1 MANKK
6 ISALPLRT
14 APLTLKDQLEIC
26 SFISAISKVSQR
38 MTFDNIAKSVS
49 AFNAVGSFS
58 DSNTQTAVVSTPT
71 PMNFGNT
78 YFSQDIN
85 LASATEIQVDN
96 DGLYSIQFSAQVYR
110 SSGSSNREIDIWF
123 RVNGADVPDSNTR
136 MTIKDNSV
144 YHVASWNIF
153 LNLVASDMVEI
164 YWLVSDANIEL
175 RAEAATASVPATP
188 SIIAT
193 INRIQ

>member
-1 MANKK
+1 
-6 ISALPLRT
+6 
-14 APLTLKDQLEIC
+14 
-26 SFISAISKVSQR
+26 
-38 MTFDNIAKSVS
+38 
-49 AFNAVGSFS
+49 
-58 DSNTQTAVVSTPT
+58 
-71 PMNFGNT
+71 MNFGNN

-110 SSGSSNREIDIWF
+110 TSGSSNREIDIWF
-123 RVNGADVPDSNTR
+123 KVNGADVPDSNTR

-164 YWLVSDANIEL
+164 YWFVNDANIEL
-175 RAEAATASVPATP
+175 RAEAATASLPATP

>member
-26 SFISAISKVSQR
+26 SFISVISKVSQR
-38 MTFDNIAKSVS
+38 MTFDNIAKSVLG
-49 AFNAVGSFS
+49 FNAVGSFY
-58 DSNTQTAVVSTPT
+58 DSTTQTAIVSTPT
-71 PMNFGNT
+71 PMNFANT

-96 DGLYSIQFSAQVYR
+96 DGLYSIQFSAQVFR
-110 SSGSSNREIDIWF
+110 TSGSSNREIDIWF

-136 MTIKDNSV
+136 MTVKDNNL

-153 LNLVASDMVEI
+153 LNLVASDLVEI
-164 YWLVSDANIEL
+164 YWLVNDAHIEL

>member
-26 SFISAISKVSQR
+26 SFISVISKVSQR
-38 MTFDNIAKSVS
+38 MTFDNIAKSVLG
-49 AFNAVGSFS
+49 FNAVGSFY
-58 DSNTQTAVVSTPT
+58 DSTTQTALVSTPT
-71 PMNFGNT
+71 PMNFANT

-96 DGLYSIQFSAQVYR
+96 DGLYSIQFSAQVFR
-110 SSGSSNREIDIWF
+110 TSGSSNREIDIWF

-136 MTIKDNSV
+136 MTVKDNNL

-153 LNLVASDMVEI
+153 LNLVASDLVEI
-164 YWLVSDANIEL
+164 YWLVNDAHIEL

>member
-1 MANKK
+1 MPNKK

-14 APLTLKDQLEIC
+14 TALTLKDRLEIC
-26 SFISAISKVSQR
+26 SFISNVSNISQR
-38 MTFDNIAKSVS
+38 MTFDNIAKSVL
-49 AFNAVGSFS
+49 AFNAVGSFY
-58 DSNTQTAVVSTPT
+58 DSTTQNAVVSTPT
-71 PMNFGNT
+71 PMNFANT

-85 LASATEIQVDN
+85 LASASEIQVDN
-96 DGLYSIQFSAQVYR
+96 DGLYSVQFSAQVFR
-110 SSGSSNREIDIWF
+110 SAGSSNREIDIWF

-136 MTIKDNSV
+136 MTVKDNSV

-193 INRIQ
+193 ITRIQ

>member
-14 APLTLKDQLEIC
+14 TPLTLKDQLEIC
-26 SFISAISKVSQR
+26 SFVSAISNVSER

-49 AFNAVGSFS
+49 SFNAFGGFF
-58 DSNTQTAVVSTPT
+58 DANTQTAIVATPT
-71 PMNFGNT
+71 PMNFSAPPYG
-78 YFSQDIN
+78 QDIN
-85 LASATEIQVDN
+85 LISLSEIQVDN
-96 DGLYSIQFSAQVYR
+96 AGVYNVQFSAQVYR
-110 SSGSSNREIDIWF
+110 SAGSSNREIDIWF
-123 RVNGADVPDSNTR
+123 RVNGADVADSNTR
-136 MTIKDNSV
+136 MTVKDNSV

-164 YWLVSDANIEL
+164 YWQVSDANIEL
-175 RAEAATASVPATP
+175 RAEAAAASVPATP

-193 INRIQ
+193 ITRIQ

>member
-26 SFISAISKVSQR
+26 SFISVISKVSQR

-49 AFNAVGSFS
+49 AFNAVGSFY
-58 DSNTQTAVVSTPT
+58 DSTTQTALVSTPT
-71 PMNFGNT
+71 PMNFANT

-96 DGLYSIQFSAQVYR
+96 DGLYSIQFSAQVFR
-110 SSGSSNREIDIWF
+110 TSGSSNREIDIWF

-136 MTIKDNSV
+136 MTVKDNNL

-153 LNLVASDMVEI
+153 LNLVASDLVEI
-164 YWLVSDANIEL
+164 YWLVNDAHIEL

>member
-26 SFISAISKVSQR
+26 SFISVISKVSQR

-49 AFNAVGSFS
+49 AFNAVGSFY
-58 DSNTQTAVVSTPT
+58 DSTTQTAIVSTPT
-71 PMNFGNT
+71 PMNFANT

-96 DGLYSIQFSAQVYR
+96 DGLYSIQFSAQVFR
-110 SSGSSNREIDIWF
+110 TSGSSNREIDIWF

-136 MTIKDNSV
+136 MTVKDNNL

-153 LNLVASDMVEI
+153 LNLVASDLVEI
-164 YWLVSDANIEL
+164 YWLVNDAHIEL